1 MSSSTFFIEIK
12 GRVQGVGFRPF
23 IYRLAKEKGFGGW
36 VMNDNTG
43 VKIKINA
50 EHHDV
55 MRFTDTIRNTAP
67 EVAEIKS
74 IDVVQTEAEAFFDF
88 QIRKSKN
95 HSQRITEISP
105 DIAICKD
112 CLQDLKT
119 QTHRI
124 NYPLINCTNC
134 GPRFSIIKEIP
145 YDRHQTTMHH
155 FQMCNRCKEE
165 YTNILD
171 RRFHAQPVAC
181 NHCGPQYELLAEGV
195 KYSNF
200 KNILSKTVSYLN
212 EGKIIALKS
221 TGGYHLVCDA
231 LNIHAVE
238 TLRQR
243 KLRDAKPFAVM
254 FRDINTL
261 EKYAHL
267 NKNEKTLIQSWIK
280 PIVLLKERKMLAPSV
295 SPGLNTIGAI
305 LPYMPFHYLLFEK
318 LNTPALVLTSGNLSD
333 EPIVISEQE
342 AERKLG
348 SIVDAIISYNREIH
362 NRTDDSVSFISNQ
375 KKRIIRRSRGYVPNP
390 VSLNLNAENIFAT
403 GGELKNTFCLGKDK
417 SAILS
422 PYIGD
427 MKNLE
432 TSDFFESTLRRFKK
446 LFRVQPEL
454 ITCDMHPDYY
464 TTKFAE
470 SFGLPLVKIQHH
482 HAHIASVLAEHHID
496 DKVIGIS
503 FDGTGYGL
511 DGKIWGSEFMV
522 CDLNE
527 SRRHFHFDYMK
538 LPGGEKAIKEP
549 WRIALWFLNKLKGNS
564 LDTEK
569 YEFLRSVP
577 NDHIE
582 MVLQAIQKGIN
593 VPESCGAGRLF
604 DAVSALLNVCTINRY
619 EAEAPMRLEAMIQQ
633 GIAEWYPI
641 LFEPTIPLDQLIA
654 YILEDMDNRISPEII
669 SAKFHNTIIQ
679 LILEGAKRIRSTTGI
694 TRVALSGGT
703 FQNRYILEHSENLLE
718 ENGFKVFTNLQVPLN
733 DGGISLGQ
741 LAIAAK
747 RRILLCV

>member
-1 MSSSTFFIEIK
+1 
-12 GRVQGVGFRPF
+12 V
-23 IYRLAKEKGFGGW
+23 
-36 VMNDNTG
+36 
-43 VKIKINA
+43 
-50 EHHDV
+50 
-55 MRFTDTIRNTAP
+55 RFTDTIRNTAP
-67 EVAEIKS
+67 KVADIKS
-74 IDVVQTEAEAFFDF
+74 IDVERSEKEAFFDF

-105 DIAICKD
+105 DIAVCRN
-112 CLQDLKT
+112 CLMDLKT
-119 QTHRI
+119 QAHRI

-134 GPRFSIIKEIP
+134 GPRFSITKEIP
-145 YDRHQTTMHH
+145 YDRLHTTMQH

-181 NHCGPQYELLAEGV
+181 NHCGPQYELLADGI

-200 KNILSKTVSYLN
+200 KDVLSETVNYLN
-212 EGKIIALKS
+212 ENKIIALKG
-221 TGGYHLVCDA
+221 TGGYHLVCNA
-231 LNIHAVE
+231 LNNHAVE
-238 TLRQR
+238 SLRQR

-254 FRDINTL
+254 FRDVNIL
-261 EKYAHL
+261 EEYAHL
-267 NKNEKTLIQSWIK
+267 NENEKTLIQSWIK
-280 PIVLLKERKMLAPSV
+280 PIVLLKEKKMLAPAV

-318 LNTPALVLTSGNLSD
+318 LNTPAIVLTSGNLSD

-342 AERKLG
+342 AEKKLG
-348 SIVDAIISYNREIH
+348 TIVDAIISYNREIL
-362 NRTDDSVSFISNQ
+362 NRTDDSVSFVSNQ
-375 KKRIIRRSRGYVPNP
+375 KNRIIRRSRGYVPNS

-403 GGELKNTFCLGKDK
+403 GGELKNTLCLGKDN

-432 TSDFFESTLRRFKK
+432 TSEFFESTLRRFKK

-454 ITCDMHPDYY
+454 ITCDMHPDYF

-470 SFGLPLVKIQHH
+470 SLGLPLMKIQHH

-503 FDGTGYGL
+503 LDGTGYGT

-522 CDLNE
+522 CDMNE
-527 SRRHFHFDYMK
+527 YRRHFHFDYMK

-564 LDTEK
+564 LETKK
-569 YEFLRSVP
+569 YEFLRSIP

-582 MVLQAIQKGIN
+582 LVLQAIQKGIN

-604 DAVSALLNVCTINRY
+604 DSVSALLNVCTINRY
-619 EAEAPMRLEAMIQQ
+619 EAEAPMRLEAIIQQ
-633 GIAEWYPI
+633 GITDWYPI
-641 LFEPTIPLDQLIA
+641 LFESTIPLDQLIA
-654 YILEDMDNRISPEII
+654 YILEDMDNKLSPGII

-694 TRVALSGGT
+694 IKVALSGGI
-703 FQNRYILEHSENLLE
+703 FQNRYILEHTENLLE
-718 ENGFKVFTNLQVPLN
+718 ENGFKVFTNLQVPMN

-747 RRILLCV
+747 RRMLSCV